1 MTDTEKQPEDAGGRE
16 EPEPSRERIDE
27 LGAHI
32 EAVRQSVDDQVEPA
46 DQDDQ
51 SFIESGEEA
60 PVDDTIAPPA

>member
-1 MTDTEKQPEDAGGRE
+1 MTDTEKQPEDAGDRE

-32 EAVRQSVDDQVEPA
+32 EAVRQRVDDQIEPA
-46 DQDDQ
+46 DQDGQ
-51 SFIESGEEA
+51 SGSEGGDKD